1 MSKADIIPPQ
11 PMEQNRLLTRY
22 LLVIFLIPL
31 LLSKLNEIWTK
42 YQAGYVWTTQ
52 NILFDGI
59 IIISYLA
66 MLYFYPQLTPIFE
79 NTYIMTQTELR
90 MTRFLKPGKPIK
102 INEISRLEFYKNR
115 EKEEK
120 EEKEQ
125 LSKIYHERVAELV
138 KTGFKRED
146 FTNSSEN
153 IIIIL
158 SKEKF
163 YQMTPLYPKTFID
176 KMRKHKPDLLAK
188 QIEMT
193 ENGKRETRI

>member
-11 PMEQNRLLTRY
+11 PMEQNRILTRY
-22 LLVIFLIPL
+22 LLVIILIPL
-31 LLSKLNEIWTK
+31 LISKINEIWTK
-42 YQAGYVWTTQ
+42 YQAGHTWTTQ

-79 NTYIMTQTELR
+79 NTYILTQNELR
-90 MTRFLKPGKPIK
+90 MTRFLKPGKPLK
-102 INEISRLEFYKNR
+102 IDDINRLEFYKSKN
-115 EKEEK
+115 KEEK
-120 EEKEQ
+120 EKMII
-125 LSKIYHERVAELV
+125 IYNERVTELV
-138 KTGFKRED
+138 KAGFKRED

-153 IIIIL
+153 IIIIM

-176 KMRKHKPDLLAK
+176 KMRKQKPDLLAK
-188 QIEMT
+188 QFEMT
-193 ENGKRETRI
+193 ENGKRETSL

>member
-11 PMEQNRLLTRY
+11 PMEQNRILTRY
-22 LLVIFLIPL
+22 LLVIILIPL

-42 YQAGYVWTTQ
+42 YQAGHIWTTQ
-52 NILFDGI
+52 NMIFDGI

-79 NTYIMTQTELR
+79 NTYLMTPTEIR
-90 MTRFLKPGKPIK
+90 MTRFLKPGKPLK
-102 INEISRLEFYKNR
+102 IDNINRLEFYKSKDKN
-115 EKEEK
+115 
-120 EEKEQ
+120 EKEQ
-125 LSKIYHERVAELV
+125 ILKIYQERVSELV
-138 KTGFKRED
+138 KAGFKRED

-158 SKEKF
+158 GKEKF
-163 YQMTPLYPKTFID
+163 FQMTPLYPKTFID
-176 KMRKHKPDLLAK
+176 KLRKHKPDLTAK

-193 ENGKRETRI
+193 ENGKRETSL

>member
-22 LLVIFLIPL
+22 LLVILLIPL
-31 LLSKLNEIWTK
+31 LVSKLNEIWTK
-42 YQAGYVWTTQ
+42 YQAGHIWTTQ

-66 MLYFYPQLTPIFE
+66 MLYFYPQLTPIFK
-79 NTYIMTQTELR
+79 NTHIMTQTELR

-102 INEISRLEFYKNR
+102 INEINRLEFYKSKD
-115 EKEEK
+115 KEEK
-120 EEKEQ
+120 EK
-125 LSKIYHERVAELV
+125 LLKIYHERVAELV

-153 IIIIL
+153 IIILL

-193 ENGKRETRI
+193 DNGKRETRL

>member
-1 MSKADIIPPQ
+1 
-11 PMEQNRLLTRY
+11 MEQNRLLTRY
-22 LLVIFLIPL
+22 LLVILLIPL
-31 LLSKLNEIWTK
+31 LISKLNEIWTK
-42 YQAGYVWTTQ
+42 YQAGHIWTTQ

-66 MLYFYPQLTPIFE
+66 MLYFYPQLTPIFK

-102 INEISRLEFYKNR
+102 INEINRLEFYKSKD
-115 EKEEK
+115 KEEK
-120 EEKEQ
+120 EK
-125 LSKIYHERVAELV
+125 LLKIYHERVAELV

-153 IIIIL
+153 IIILL

-193 ENGKRETRI
+193 DNGKRETRL